1 MKQMTKYALEDTIKE
16 FVSERLISARNSDS
30 KDIIKNLWG
39 QAYGVI
45 QFSCNELFDEY
56 NEDLAK
62 WYEENIWKQ
71 FRELEFRCI

>member
-16 FVSERLISARNSDS
+16 FVSERLISARNTDS
-30 KDIIKNLWG
+30 KQTLQNLWG